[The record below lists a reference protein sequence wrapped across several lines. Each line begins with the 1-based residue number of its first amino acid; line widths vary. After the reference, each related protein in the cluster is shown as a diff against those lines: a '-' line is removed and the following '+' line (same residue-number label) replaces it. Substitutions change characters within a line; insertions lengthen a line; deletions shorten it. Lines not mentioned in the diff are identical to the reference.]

1 MALHSNDT
9 DWIVQLNEQQ
19 SWEKWSIYRVPT
31 HVTDNNR
38 MAYRPLA
45 VSFGPYH
52 HGEEHLLPM
61 EEHKYRAL
69 HRFLTRSGKPFEH
82 FLESLRA
89 VVGDLMASYVML
101 DPEWIDGGE
110 GTVRRFL
117 QLMITDGCFMLEI
130 LRYAT
135 DRGNDYEPND
145 PIFSNYG
152 MVYIMKHIRR
162 DMLVLENQLPMLVL
176 DRLVAAE
183 SNEPQQS
190 RIQRT
195 DITPTTQDKDLI
207 IRLILNFCSLGT
219 HTARMGKCLHV
230 LDVVRNSLLYN
241 VEKTNIPHEQDVGSE
256 KIIQSA
262 VELNYAGIRFE
273 KSKTNSLRDISYARG
288 VLRLPVIEVED
299 TTESVFLNLIAFERF
314 HIGAGY
320 EVTSFISF
328 MEDIIANERDVEL
341 LQTRGIIRNAM
352 GSEKAVAEL
361 FHSLSKDVALDPES
375 SLDAVRKRLK
385 SYCQKP
391 WIMWKANLIRT
402 YFGNPWA
409 VWSLIA
415 AIFALALSII
425 QTAYTVLKP

>member
-9 DWIVQLNEQQ
+9 DWIVQLNEPQ

-61 EEHKYRAL
+61 EEHKHRAL
-69 HRFLTRSGKPFEH
+69 HRFLARSRKLFEH
-82 FLESLRA
+82 FLESLRG
-89 VVGDLMASYVML
+89 VVGDLMASYVAL
-101 DPEWIDGGE
+101 DSKWMDGDE

-130 LRYAT
+130 LRYEAY
-135 DRGNDYEPND
+135 RGNDYEPND

-162 DMLVLENQLPMLVL
+162 DMLVLENQLPMQVL
-176 DRLVAAE
+176 YRLVAAE
-183 SNEPQQS
+183 SNK
-190 RIQRT
+190 
-195 DITPTTQDKDLI
+195 TQDEDLI
-207 IRLILNFCSLGT
+207 NRLILNFCSPST
-219 HTARMGKCLHV
+219 HAARMGKCLHV
-230 LDVVRNSLLYN
+230 LDVVRNSLLHH

-299 TTESVFLNLIAFERF
+299 TTESMFLNLIAFERL
-314 HIGAGY
+314 HTGAGF
-320 EVTSFISF
+320 EVTSYISF
-328 MEDIIANERDVEL
+328 MDNIIANEQDVEL
-341 LQTRGIIRNAM
+341 LQTQGVIHNAI
-352 GSEKAVAEL
+352 GDDKVVVEL
-361 FHSLSKDVALDPES
+361 FRSLSKDVALDPES
-375 SLDAVRKRLK
+375 SLDAVRKSLK
-385 SYCQKP
+385 RYCQKP
-391 WIMWKANLIRT
+391 WIMWKANMVRT
-402 YFGNPWA
+402 YFRNPR
-409 VWSLIA
+409 VIWSLIA
-415 AIFALALSII
+415 AVFLFALTTI
-425 QTAYTVLKP
+425 QTVYAVLSYNK

>member
-1 MALHSNDT
+1 
-9 DWIVQLNEQQ
+9 
-19 SWEKWSIYRVPT
+19 
-31 HVTDNNR
+31 
-38 MAYRPLA
+38 
-45 VSFGPYH
+45 
-52 HGEEHLLPM
+52 
-61 EEHKYRAL
+61 
-69 HRFLTRSGKPFEH
+69 
-82 FLESLRA
+82 
-89 VVGDLMASYVML
+89 ML
-101 DPEWIDGGE
+101 DSKWKAGSSE
-110 GTVRRFL
+110 GAAGQFL
-117 QLMITDGCFMLEI
+117 KLMIIDGCFMLEI
-130 LRYAT
+130 MRTSTQTGDSYAP
-135 DRGNDYEPND
+135 DD
-145 PIFSNYG
+145 PIFSYHGELYTNPS
-152 MVYIMKHIRR
+152 IKQ
-162 DMLVLENQLPMLVL
+162 DMLMLENQLPMLVL
-176 DRLVAAE
+176 DQLVTVA
-183 SNEPQQS
+183 
-190 RIQRT
+190 T
-195 DITPTTQDKDLI
+195 DGKQDKDLI
-207 IRLILNFCSLGT
+207 NRLILNFCSPRT

-230 LDVVRNSLLYN
+230 LDVVRNSLLHH
-241 VEKTNIPHEQDVGSE
+241 VEKTNIPHEQDEGSE

-262 VELNYAGIRFE
+262 VELKYAGIRFE
-273 KSKTNSLRDISYARG
+273 KSKTNSLGDISYARG

-299 TTESVFLNLIAFERF
+299 TTESLFLNLIAFERF

-320 EVTSFISF
+320 EVTSYISF

-341 LQTRGIIRNAM
+341 LQTRGIIRNAI